1 MATTGDDP
9 LRQFCRAL
17 GTLRETAGVSYR
29 ALEDH
34 PQAPRGRAAINAILT
49 GNITRPPDRSV
60 VKWLIEAIHDLADE
74 PSALPPQD
82 DLLEQYDQL
91 VAPLTPVMADIVI
104 RVDSRRT
111 TIQTRGSAPVAQPH
125 DGIGT
130 RLPILLEELERRRRR
145 TERIEDRPFV
155 PPASGDKGPVG
166 AWSGRVGPEIGRRF
180 LGGAVGRSLQVALA
194 SDRRIR
200 IALSVTDPDLAAL
213 PWESAVV
220 PGTTGPWCRHDN
232 VQFYRLA
239 GTDETEAEEP
249 AIPGP
254 LRILAMIA
262 RPPLRSGLSGL
273 HEQGLAAVDESVNA
287 ARRERLAIIDEPVWS
302 DPASLRAQLSAS
314 RYHVLYL
321 TCPADRDGL
330 LFETVDGQQQSV
342 APGRL
347 ADDILGAAP
356 PVPFVILRTFATE
369 PGKQVWPMVHELVR
383 RLCAANTCG
392 VLVIPASMTHHEAV
406 RFTSAMFTFAAYYP
420 ARTIIDVVSRARRR
434 ERDDPYG
441 EPRLFLTHSGVDRVV
456 VGLDER
462 SPDRPTS
469 TPLSG
474 LPTRRASDFVGR
486 RRELQT
492 ILAAVQGP
500 GSGVVITGI
509 GGIGK
514 STLAVQAVRILGPA
528 KAGVV
533 VVAQGATSVEEILA
547 ALAARLRSWDMA
559 GRAPTTVTERLLT
572 HLGNTRLVWTERLRL
587 LAEHVLPTTPVTL
600 LLDGFEENLAAGV
613 PGGELNAF
621 LGEWVRLSESA
632 RLLITSRYEVLVP
645 EDARPWVTTL
655 SLGPLTLAEARRLA
669 WRLPALDALDDDE
682 LRSAIATVGGHPR
695 TLEYFDALLRGGRPR
710 FLDIQA
716 RLRRV
721 LTEDLR
727 LRDPERWLAR
737 GFSDPGHTLTE
748 SIAVTAGEVLL
759 SSLVDQLG
767 DGSAARELL
776 LRAAVFRQP
785 IDDEGL
791 LGLIGTDA
799 VRARA
804 TLTNLGLLAEVPV
817 EDGQPEGRRW
827 LVHRWTAGT
836 LARHTDPGV
845 LRDAHDR
852 AAAYW
857 LSRVDR
863 DGPPTSPEATTRLA
877 VAQLEAAHHLL
888 AAGREREAAWA
899 IDLACGQL
907 DVRGGF
913 SWILQVCREAAG
925 RLRAHGDAEAVVLS
939 REGVS
944 AARLALY
951 EEATGCLTDALAVR
965 LGQNLTEGLSA
976 NLANLATMHQLFGD
990 YPAALDR
997 YRQALQAYGPGDDDT
1012 AMATVNY
1019 NLGNLARRRGDL
1031 DIARRFYTRGLLANE
1046 PSDDE
1051 TTTRL
1056 RDDTLAD
1063 LAALAA
1069 PPPINP
1075 DAPAEGL
1082 PAWDLGRVER
1092 ATRGPGRP
1100 ARNLILRHRGEYP
1113 AAEQRTVASPYDTP
1127 IRAVS
1132 IGSGHCNLGVV
1143 AQTAGDYDVAAEH
1156 YARAHSIFTS
1166 LHDQGRLPIV
1176 VHNEATLAQLSGDV
1190 ATAHARYHQALTLF
1204 TELNDVAGFSTGYH
1218 NIGALVH
1225 SEGDYGLARDFYR
1238 LADEAYEKLRDPIGR
1253 AGIAANLGVLHAAR
1267 GDRAAAN
1274 ESCLRAWR
1282 VFAHAADVLSCAA
1295 VASTLGLLR
1304 LDAGTAVD
1312 GVPWSLR
1319 ALLTRSRHGLG
1330 EAAVDADA
1338 LARQRAAIG
1347 RRGFTRLLGLHL
1359 PERAAGELDDL
1370 IAEWNV

>member
-1 MATTGDDP
+1 MTTKSDGP
-9 LRQFCRAL
+9 LGQFCRAL
-17 GTLRETAGVSYR
+17 GALREMAGVSYR

-34 PQAPRGRAAINAILT
+34 PQAPRARAAINAILT
-49 GNITRPPDRSV
+49 GNITRPPERSV
-60 VKWLIEAIHDLADE
+60 VKWLIEAIHDLAED
-74 PSALPPQD
+74 PSALPGQEE
-82 DLLEQYDQL
+82 LLEQYDQL
-91 VAPLTPVMADIVI
+91 VAPLTPGLADIVI
-104 RVDSRRT
+104 RVDRSRT
-111 TIQTRGSAPVAQPH
+111 TIQTPGSAPLAQPH
-125 DGIGT
+125 DSVGT
-130 RLPILLEELERRRRR
+130 RLPILLEELERRRRA
-145 TERIEDRPFV
+145 ERNEDRPFV
-155 PPASGDKGPVG
+155 PPASGDEGPVG
-166 AWSGRVGPEIGRRF
+166 VWSGQVGPEIGRRF
-180 LGGAVGRSLQVALA
+180 LNGAIGRTLQMALG

-239 GTDETEAEEP
+239 GTDERGTGVP
-249 AIPGP
+249 VIPGP
-254 LRILAMIA
+254 LRILALIA
-262 RPPLRSGLSGL
+262 SPPVRTGLSGL
-273 HEQGLAAVDESVNA
+273 HEQGLAAVDESVDA
-287 ARRERLAIIDEPVWS
+287 ARRERLAVIDEPVWG
-302 DPASLRAQLSAS
+302 DPASLRDQLAAG

-330 LFETVDGQQQSV
+330 LFETVDGRQQSV

-369 PGKQVWPMVHELVR
+369 PGTQVWPMVHELVR
-383 RLCAANTCG
+383 RLCAASTCG
-392 VLVIPASMTHHEAV
+392 VLVIPASMTHREAV
-406 RFTSAMFTFAAYYP
+406 RFTSAMFTFAAHY
-420 ARTIIDVVSRARRR
+420 AVRTIIDVVSHARRH

-441 EPRLFLTHSGVDRVV
+441 EPRLFLTASGVSHIV
-456 VGLDER
+456 VG
-462 SPDRPTS
+462 PDAHDPPRPAS

-486 RRELQT
+486 RRELRT
-492 ILAAVQGP
+492 ILAALQGP

-528 KAGVV
+528 KAGII

-547 ALAARLRSWDMA
+547 ALAARLRSWDVA
-559 GRAPTTVTERLLT
+559 GPAPNSVTERLLT
-572 HLGNTRLVWTERLRL
+572 HLGNTRLVWRERLRL
-587 LAEHVLPTTPVTL
+587 LAEHVLPATPVTL
-600 LLDGFEENLAAGV
+600 LLDGFDENLVKGV
-613 PGGELNAF
+613 PSGELNAF

-632 RLLITSRYEVLVP
+632 RLLVTSRYEILVP
-645 EDARPWVTTL
+645 EEARPWVTTL
-655 SLGPLTLAEARRLA
+655 SLGPLTLTEARRLV
-669 WRLPALDALDDDE
+669 WRLPALDALDYDD
-682 LRSAIATVGGHPR
+682 LRSAIAAVGGHPR
-695 TLEYFDALLRGGRPR
+695 TLEYFDALLRGGQAR

-716 RLRRV
+716 RLRHV

-727 LRDPERWLAR
+727 LRDPERWLTR

-785 IDDEGL
+785 VDDEGL
-791 LGLIGTDA
+791 LGLIGKDA
-799 VRARA
+799 VHARA
-804 TLTNLGLLAEVPV
+804 TLTNLGLLVEVPA
-817 EDGQPEGRRW
+817 EDRKPEDRRW

-836 LARHTDPGV
+836 LARHTAPEV
-845 LRDAHDR
+845 LQDAHDR

-857 LSRVDR
+857 LSQVDQG
-863 DGPPTSPEATTRLA
+863 GPPTSPEATTRLA

-888 AAGREREAAWA
+888 AADRELEAAWA

-913 SWILQVCREAAG
+913 SWILQVCRDAAG
-925 RLRAHGDAEAVVLS
+925 RLRDHGDAEAVVLS

-951 EEATGCLTDALAVR
+951 EEAITCLTDALAIR
-965 LGQNLTEGLSA
+965 LNQDVTEGLSA

-990 YPAALDR
+990 YPAALNR
-997 YRQALQAYGPGDDDT
+997 YRQALEAYGPGDDDT

-1031 DIARRFYTRGLLANE
+1031 GIAHRFYARGLQA
-1046 PSDDE
+1046 SDPPDDD

-1063 LAALAA
+1063 LEALAA
-1069 PPPINP
+1069 PAPIDP
-1075 DAPAEGL
+1075 DAPAAGL
-1082 PAWDLGRVER
+1082 PAWDLGRVEH
-1092 ATRGPGRP
+1092 ATRGTGRP
-1100 ARNLILRHRGEYP
+1100 VRNLILRHRGEYP
-1113 AAEQRTVASPYDTP
+1113 AAEQRKVANPFDVP

-1143 AQTAGDYDVAAEH
+1143 AQTTGDYGVAAEH
-1156 YARAHSIFTS
+1156 YATAHSIFTG

-1190 ATAHARYHQALTLF
+1190 TTARARYDEALTLF

-1218 NIGALVH
+1218 NIAALVH
-1225 SEGDYGLARDFYR
+1225 SEGEYDLAEDFYR

-1274 ESCLRAWR
+1274 ESCLRAWS
-1282 VFAHAADVLSCAA
+1282 VFARAADVISCAA

-1304 LDAGTAVD
+1304 LEAGAAVE

-1347 RRGFTRLLGLHL
+1347 RRGFARLLGVHM
-1359 PERAAGELDDL
+1359 PEQAAGELNDM
-1370 IAEWNV
+1370 IGERSV